1 MIDPPRKEAKDAV
14 ARARGAGIRPLMI
27 TGDHPRTAAVIAQEL
42 GISADG
48 RAMTGA
54 ELDRLSPEAAPRT
67 VSEVSVYARVNPEHK
82 LRIIDA
88 LRRTGAVVAMTG
100 DGVNDAPAL
109 KKADIGIAMGITGTD
124 VSKEAADIV
133 LADDNFASIVAA
145 VEEGRA
151 IFANIRKFL
160 RYLLSSNIGEVM
172 TMFFGVL
179 LANQIGLEVEDGSV
193 VLPLLATQI
202 LWINLVT
209 DGAPALALGVDP
221 ADDGLMR

>member
-1 MIDPPRKEAKDAV
+1 M
-14 ARARGAGIRPLMI
+14 
-27 TGDHPRTAAVIAQEL
+27 
-42 GISADG
+42 
-48 RAMTGA
+48 
-54 ELDRLSPEAAPRT
+54 
-67 VSEVSVYARVNPEHK
+67 
-82 LRIIDA
+82 
-88 LRRTGAVVAMTG
+88 
-100 DGVNDAPAL
+100 
-109 KKADIGIAMGITGTD
+109 
-124 VSKEAADIV
+124 
-133 LADDNFASIVAA
+133 AA

-179 LANQIGLEVEDGSV
+179 LADVIGLAGRRGRS

-221 ADDGLMR
+221 ADPGVMSKPPRPRGEGVITRRMWAGIFFVGVVMAAGTLFVLDASLPGGLIEGSGSMAHAADDGLHHADDVSALQCLQRPLRRAERFRGSVSEPLALGGGRSFARPARARVYVPFLQDAFSTTSLSLATGCSARRRPVRCSGFVS

>member
-1 MIDPPRKEAKDAV
+1 GQALRTLGVAARWLTGDALADHVANPDERVEQDLVFAGLIGIIDPPRPEAKEAV

-54 ELDRLSPEAAPRT
+54 ELDKLSPEAAPRA
-67 VSEVSVYARVNPEHK
+67 VSEISVYARVNPEHK

-109 KKADIGIAMGITGTD
+109 
-124 VSKEAADIV
+124 
-133 LADDNFASIVAA
+133 
-145 VEEGRA
+145 
-151 IFANIRKFL
+151 
-160 RYLLSSNIGEVM
+160 
-172 TMFFGVL
+172 
-179 LANQIGLEVEDGSV
+179 
-193 VLPLLATQI
+193 
-202 LWINLVT
+202 
-209 DGAPALALGVDP
+209 
-221 ADDGLMR
+221 